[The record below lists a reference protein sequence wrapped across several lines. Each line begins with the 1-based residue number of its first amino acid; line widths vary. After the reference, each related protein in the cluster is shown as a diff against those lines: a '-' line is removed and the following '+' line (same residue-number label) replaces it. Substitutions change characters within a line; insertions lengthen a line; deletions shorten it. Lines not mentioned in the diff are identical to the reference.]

1 MRPALLFLLAALL
14 ATGCSAPQSV
24 QPDASAY
31 LVSANTGFFRYG
43 PAQGT
48 GPDLNLTVGQRIT
61 LLARSG
67 GYSKI
72 KLETGDTGYVPTE
85 DIAPAPPPEPT
96 PTPIPDRPRASYRE
110 DYSTDLPQPSFD
122 LPAELPPL
130 EDPSPAFRY

>member
-1 MRPALLFLLAALL
+1 MRPALLFLLALCLL
-14 ATGCSAPQSV
+14 AGCASPQAV
-24 QPDASAY
+24 KPDASAY
-31 LVSANTGFFRYG
+31 MVSANTGFFRYG

-48 GPDLNLTVGQRIT
+48 GADLSLTVGQRIT
-61 LLARSG
+61 LLARSS

-72 KLETGDTGYVPTE
+72 RLETGDTGYVSTD

-96 PTPIPDRPRASYRE
+96 PTPFPDLPRASYRE